1 MSYFMTSVIELAGSA
16 LASLLRALLPEWLMG
31 PSMPNSHGGSR
42 WARRH
47 EHRLLGRGTAPEC
60 AHGDGIVI
68 GYLGGRLLQTPAED
82 NLLLLGVQRSGK
94 TSTVVV
100 PTLLSWKGVAV
111 ATSTKQELVQISA
124 RHRRGLG
131 PVFVFSPLDR
141 DHAWVKKLGLE
152 PAVWN
157 PISSILD
164 CGTAA
169 ELADHFTAYGKFG
182 SSPHWYLAASNLI
195 TALAVVEHERGGD
208 MATLLA
214 RLNRTAT
221 GEYAQLATVTEDE
234 RAADLLAGFARTPD
248 IEAGSIASTART
260 CLGLWLDPRIS
271 AATAYGSNQLN
282 LDRLLAEAGTLYLV
296 APAEEAERCRPLFS
310 ALIASILRQATGRA
324 RDLGGVLAPRLLLAL
339 DEAANFTRIPRLA
352 GYASSGPGQGIQL
365 LLSFHDLAQLESGY
379 GREQAR
385 TIWNNCRARLLL
397 PGQGDLQTL
406 EQFSRAIG
414 DETRIYRSSHFDRRH
429 SSSSEQRVGR
439 PLMSADDLRRLSQA
453 LLLYANAPPALI
465 RPRRWDEVK
474 HFRRLAQGAL
484 PAG

>member
-414 DETRIYRSSHFDRRH
+414 DETRTYRVRH
-429 SSSSEQRVGR
+429 DDARGSNSSEQRTGR
-439 PLMSADDLRRLSQA
+439 PLC
-453 LLLYANAPPALI
+453 
-465 RPRRWDEVK
+465 
-474 HFRRLAQGAL
+474 G
-484 PAG
+484 